1 MKVIS
6 TNIGQPTTFI
16 WKGKQEQTGIYKYP
30 VDQPLALRRIE
41 VHGDTVIDRK
51 HHGGVNKAC
60 FLFSADQY
68 PYWKPLYRHLA
79 WDWGMFGE
87 NLTVSGMD
95 DSQIRIGDVYQIGK
109 AVVQVSQPRE
119 PCYKLGIR
127 FNDQNIIERYVE
139 HGYPG
144 TYVRILE
151 EGDVTKGD
159 EVQLVKQSENTLTVR
174 QCFELLLARKKNPEL
189 IRLALDNLSLPE
201 YKRARLKKYL

>member
-95 DSQIRIGDVYQIGK
+95 DSQIRIGDVYQIGT

-127 FNDQNIIERYVE
+127 FNDQDIIKRYVD

-151 EGDVTKGD
+151 EGDVTTDD
-159 EVQLVKQSENTLTVR
+159 EVQLVKQSENTLTVK
-174 QCFELLLARKKNPEL
+174 QCFELILARKKNPEL
-189 IRLALDNLSLPE
+189 VRLALDNLSLPE

>member
-16 WKGKQEQTGIYKYP
+16 WKGKQEQTGIFKYP
-30 VDQPLALRRIE
+30 VVTPLALRSIE

-68 PYWKPLYRHLA
+68 TYWKPMYRHLA
-79 WDWGMFGE
+79 WDWGMFDE

-95 DSQIRIGDVYQIGK
+95 DSQLRIGDVYQIGT

-127 FNDQNIIERYVE
+127 FNDQDIIKRYVD

-151 EGDVTKGD
+151 EGDVTTDD
-159 EVQLVKQSENTLTVR
+159 EVQLVKQSENTLTVE
-174 QCFELLLARKKNPEL
+174 QCFELILARKKNPEL
-189 IRLALDNLSLPE
+189 VRLALDNLSLPE